1 LPDSADCVDKM
12 DIFYDTLNMEDD
24 RMIEEFTWR
33 VTDKLVKEKYIDI
46 KQKEEYAYV
55 MIMLLEKWISIMAII
70 LLGIYFQKII
80 PTFFFWFF
88 FWKLKK
94 GVVDI
99 T

>member
-1 LPDSADCVDKM
+1 
-12 DIFYDTLNMEDD
+12 
-24 RMIEEFTWR
+24 MIEEFTWR

-80 PTFFFWFF
+80 PTFFFLVF
-88 FWKLKK
+88 LLE
-94 GVVDI
+94 I
-99 T
+99 